1 MCGVVGCSRCVRVVW
16 CSRCVRV
23 VGCSRC
29 VGWWGVVGVWGGGV

>member
-1 MCGVVGCSRCVRVVW
+1 MCGVVWCSRCVRVVW

>member
-1 MCGVVGCSRCVRVVW
+1 MCGVVW

-29 VGWWGVVGVWGGGV
+29 VRWWGVVGVWGGGV